1 MPPESSA
8 DRYSRL
14 RSALGAEPLPCSLLD
29 LDAFES
35 NARDLFSQARDAG
48 KTLRIASKSI
58 RTPDLLRRLFA
69 LGGATARGLMT
80 YHARETAFL
89 AEQGF
94 DDLLLAYPTARADEL
109 DAIVSLSARGK
120 TASVVVDEAEHLDA
134 LEAAAARAGA
144 GARGRAV
151 IEVDVSLRPLPGV
164 HLGSRRS
171 PIRSVADAVA
181 LADAIKTRP
190 HLDVHGVM
198 IYEGQIAGSTDR
210 NPFTPLMNPAKRA
223 VKLISRPRIE
233 RMRAELAAALAARGH
248 RIAVFN
254 GGGTGSIAWAKKE
267 PALTELTAGSGF
279 VDSHLFDYYRD
290 LSLRAA
296 AFFALQ
302 VVRKPAPGIVTCHG
316 GGLVASGEAGVDRL
330 PVPALPAGA
339 KLIGFEGAGEVQTPL
354 VLPRGVSLS
363 LGDPV
368 FFRHAKAGELA
379 EHFNEYLL
387 IRGERVETRAPTYRG
402 MGKAF
407 LG

>member
-1 MPPESSA
+1 METPHE
-8 DRYSRL
+8 RWSRL
-14 RSALGAEPLPCSLLD
+14 RAAIGDEPLPCALVD
-29 LDAFES
+29 LDAFEA
-35 NARDLFSQARDAG
+35 NARDLFAQAREAG

-58 RTPDLLRRLFA
+58 RTPELLRRLNA

-94 DDLLLAYPTARADEL
+94 DDLLLAYPTVRMDDIATLLGLAL
-109 DAIVSLSARGK
+109 ANK
-120 TASVVVDEAEHLDA
+120 TVSVVVDEPEHLDA
-134 LEAAAARAGA
+134 LEKHAAQVNVRAKV
-144 GARGRAV
+144 V

-171 PIRSVADAVA
+171 PIRSVADALA
-181 LADAIKTRP
+181 LADAIKARP
-190 HLDVHGVM
+190 HLDLHGVL

-223 VKLISRPRIE
+223 VKLLSRPHVE
-233 RMRAELAAALAARGH
+233 RTRGELAAALAARGH
-248 RIAVFN
+248 RLALLN
-254 GGGTGSIAWAKKE
+254 GGGTGSIAWTKKE

-279 VDSHLFDYYRD
+279 LDSHLFDYYRD

-302 VVRKPAPGIVTCHG
+302 VVRRPAPGIVTCHG
-316 GGLVASGEAGVDRL
+316 GGLIASGEAGVDRL
-330 PVPALPAGA
+330 PVPALPAGCR
-339 KLIGFEGAGEVQTPL
+339 LIGFEGAGEVQTPL
-354 VLPRGVSLS
+354 VLPRGVTLS

-387 IRGERVETRAPTYRG
+387 VRGARVEARAPTYRG